1 VYRYNPIHARDVA
14 LLRLYKVL
22 GFIRK
27 IGLKPR
33 ASFPGFA
40 WYNVYT
46 AKPTGNLTQPNTN
59 TQRGVRANVADGVVP
74 MGSRFS
80 IVSGQ
85 SERWGCVVK
94 LHI

>member
-1 VYRYNPIHARDVA
+1 M
-14 LLRLYKVL
+14 
-22 GFIRK
+22 
-27 IGLKPR
+27 GLKPR